1 MSLSMGYR
9 FLKREKQKERSLVN
23 VFASAAR
30 QMSLRAERGKL
41 RTPNMLE
48 PPAYRRLLQSLD
60 CFSRWI
66 ASIAKKLFRKDSS
79 IAMTAPSQ

>member
-1 MSLSMGYR
+1 LCGAKRKELS
-9 FLKREKQKERSLVN
+9 ERHCHRSVAN

-48 PPAYRRLLQSLD
+48 PPAYMRLLQSLD

-79 IAMTAPSQ
+79 FAMTAPSQ